1 MKNSIFVCLMVM
13 YAIMAQAQQK
23 FSIKGTISQ
32 LAYPAKIYLQY
43 GKGESRI
50 LDSAVLTNGSFQF
63 KGDVAYPVKASLTL
77 KQNDGNTD
85 MFSTDEQ
92 SLYLDK
98 GNITVKGSGK
108 IKTAVIKGGKAQADY
123 LRLQA
128 QLKPLQ
134 DKMTPLSLK
143 MRDYYKQNN
152 QKARDSL
159 FPFLAAIRK
168 DMNATEL
175 EFIKNNPASYVT
187 LSMMKERSVMI
198 NLATFEP
205 MYNNLGQDMKAT
217 ADGKRMAE
225 KLAIA
230 KRLAPGQ
237 PFINFTLNDTED
249 KPQTLDAFKGKY
261 VLLDFWASWCGP
273 CRAENPH
280 VLKAYQQF
288 KNRNFD
294 VVAVSL
300 DVKKDAW
307 VKAIKEDGMPW
318 TQLSDLKGFKSP
330 VVLEYGIEAIPQNF
344 LLDPQ
349 GRIIAQNL
357 RGEELAKKLA
367 EILP

>member
-1 MKNSIFVCLMVM
+1 MAVS
-13 YAIMAQAQQK
+13 AITAQAQQQ
-23 FSIKGTISQ
+23 FSIKGS
-32 LAYPAKIYLQY
+32 LGKLSYPATVYLQY
-43 GKGESRI
+43 GKGETRV
-50 LDSAVLTNGSFQF
+50 LDSVVLTNGNFQF
-63 KGDVAYPVKASLTL
+63 KGDVPFPVKASLTL

-85 MFSTDEQ
+85 MFNTDEQ
-92 SLYLDK
+92 SLFLDK
-98 GNITVKGSGK
+98 GIITVKGQGK
-108 IKTAVIKGGKAQADY
+108 IKTAFIRGGKAQADY
-123 LRLQA
+123 LRLKS

-134 DKMTPLSLK
+134 DKMTPLSSL
-143 MRDYYKQNN
+143 MRQYFKENN
-152 QKARDSL
+152 MKGRDSL
-159 FPFLAAIRK
+159 FPYLAAIRK
-168 DMNATEL
+168 DITDTES
-175 EFIKNNPASYVT
+175 EFIKNNPGSYVS
-187 LSMMKERSVMI
+187 LSMLRDRSVMI
-198 NLATFEP
+198 NLASFEP
-205 MYNNLGQDMKAT
+205 LYNNLSPALKQT

-230 KRLAPGQ
+230 KRLQPGQ

-249 KPQTLDAFKGKY
+249 KPQTLEAHKGKY
-261 VLLDFWASWCGP
+261 ILLDFWASWCGP

-288 KNRNFD
+288 KNKNFD

-307 VKAIKEDGMPW
+307 VKAIKEDNMPW

>member
-1 MKNSIFVCLMVM
+1 MALS
-13 YAIMAQAQQK
+13 AITAQAQQK
-23 FSIKGTISQ
+23 FSIKGKLGKIS
-32 LAYPAKIYLQY
+32 YPAKIYLQY

-50 LDSAVLTNGSFQF
+50 QDSAVLTNGSFQF
-63 KGDVAYPVKASLTL
+63 KGDVPYPVKASLTL

-85 MFSTDEQ
+85 MFSVDEQ

-98 GNITVKGSGK
+98 GNITVNGSDK
-108 IKTAVIKGGKAQADY
+108 IKTASIKGGKAQADY
-123 LRLQA
+123 LRLQS

-134 DKMTPLSLK
+134 EKMTPLSLK
-143 MRDYYKQNN
+143 MRDYFKDNN
-152 QKARDSL
+152 MKARDSL

-168 DMNATEL
+168 DMTTTETD
-175 EFIKNNPASYVT
+175 FIKNNPGSYVT
-187 LSMMKERSVMI
+187 LSMLKDRSVMI
-198 NLATFEP
+198 NLASFEP
-205 MYNNLGQDMKAT
+205 LYNNLQPGLKQT

-249 KPQTLDAFKGKY
+249 RPTMLEKFKGKY
-261 VLLDFWASWCGP
+261 ILLDFWASWCGP

-288 KNRNFD
+288 KNKNFD

-330 VVLEYGIEAIPQNF
+330 VVMEYGIEAIPQNF